1 MSPVAS
7 PEGFSMQ
14 PVLQLALDF
23 VNLEQALRAAR
34 EAVRGG
40 ATWLEAG
47 TPLIKSE
54 GLDAVRAL
62 RAEFPSAT
70 VVADMKVMDAGRL
83 ETECAAKAGA
93 DVVHVLAAASDSTMA
108 ECVEAA
114 RRYDARITADL
125 IGLDDTEALVAR
137 ARAVEALGAAQVCVH
152 TPIDL
157 QMRGE
162 APFAHLRAVAGAV
175 GIPIAVAGGINSETA
190 ADAVEAGASII
201 IVGGAITKAPDA
213 EGAARRILHA
223 IQTGERV
230 ETQLFKRTGEAG
242 IAEVLARTSAADV
255 TEALHNAGAVEGLR
269 PVVEGVK
276 MVGRALTVWTYPGD
290 WSKPVGA
297 IDQAEPGQVL
307 VIDAGG
313 SPPAVWGEKATL
325 SCLQRDVAGV
335 VIDGAI
341 RDVLNI
347 RQMRFPAFA
356 RLITPVAG
364 EPKGQGMIGVP
375 VRIGGQYVRTGD
387 WIVGDDDGV
396 VVIPQERAVE
406 VANRAQGVVEREER
420 EMGEIADGGTLGQV
434 SELMRWEQLGRRSG
448 ERRDSED

>member
-1 MSPVAS
+1 M
-7 PEGFSMQ
+7 E

-34 EAVRGG
+34 EAVAGG
-40 ATWLEAG
+40 VRWLEAG

-62 RAEFPSAT
+62 RREFPSAT
-70 VVADMKVMDAGRL
+70 IVADMKVMDAGRI

-93 DVVHVLAAASDSTMA
+93 NVVHVLGAASDATVI

-114 RRYDARITADL
+114 RRYDARVTVDL
-125 IGLDDTEALVAR
+125 VGLGVEGRLVERALE
-137 ARAVEALGAAQVCVH
+137 VEAMGAACVCIH
-152 TPIDL
+152 TPIDM

-162 APFAHLRAVAGAV
+162 LPFDDLRAVAEQV
-175 GIPIAVAGGINSETA
+175 HVPIAVAGGINSESA
-190 ADAVEAGASII
+190 PDAVQAGASIV

-213 EGAARRILHA
+213 KAAAEAILKA
-223 IQTGERV
+223 IATGTAV
-230 ETQLFKRTGEAG
+230 PTQLFKRGDESA
-242 IAEVLARTSAADV
+242 IAEVLRRTSAADV
-255 TEALHNAGAVEGLR
+255 TEALHNAGAVLGLSA
-269 PVVEGVK
+269 VTQGAK

-290 WSKPVGA
+290 WAKPVEA
-297 IDQAEPGQVL
+297 IDHAEEGQVL

-313 SPPAVWGEKATL
+313 KPPAVWGEKATM
-325 SCLQRDVAGV
+325 SCLQRKLAGV

-341 RDVLNI
+341 RDVMNI
-347 RQMRFPAFA
+347 RGMGFPAFA
-356 RLITPVAG
+356 RIITPVAG

-396 VVIPQERAVE
+396 VVIPQEKAVE
-406 VANRAQGVVEREER
+406 VANRAQTVVEREER
-420 EMGEIADGGTLGQV
+420 EMAEIQDGRTLGTV
-434 SELMRWEQLGRRSG
+434 SELMRWEQLRKD
-448 ERRDSED
+448 ERGKAEGQD